1 MLDRLARLRTVDPI
15 EAALVLLSLALCLD
29 VFVAVVLR
37 YGFGTSLGF
46 YDELA
51 RYLFVWMSFL
61 GAAVGVKRHGHFGVN
76 FVMDRLP
83 ERIRWAVGVLNTLLM
98 LLFAGLLVSE
108 GLTMVRLSSRQL
120 SPGMEVP
127 VSYLYAPVSISGVLM
142 ILYLLPHLARQL
154 RGRV

>member
-1 MLDRLARLRTVDPI
+1 MRDRITWLRTFGLI
-15 EAALVLLSLALCLD
+15 EVVLVLLSLALCVD
-29 VFVAVVLR
+29 VLVAVVLR

-61 GAAVGVKRHGHFGVN
+61 GAAIGVKRHGHFGVS
-76 FVMDRLP
+76 FVVNHFP
-83 ERIRWAVGVLNTLLM
+83 EGIRRVVNVVNTLLM
-98 LLFAGLLVSE
+98 LVFAGFLVS
-108 GLTMVRLSSRQL
+108 GGWTMVRLTSRQL

-127 VSYLYAPVSISGVLM
+127 VSYLYAPVSISGILM
-142 ILYLLPHLARQL
+142 IVYLLPHLVLQL